1 MTHRDQRGIIGPM
14 TRRTVLLNPGPVNI
28 SERVRRALHQED
40 MNMGDVTLDEYRE
53 FLRALAAVLAAAR

>member
-1 MTHRDQRGIIGPM
+1 M